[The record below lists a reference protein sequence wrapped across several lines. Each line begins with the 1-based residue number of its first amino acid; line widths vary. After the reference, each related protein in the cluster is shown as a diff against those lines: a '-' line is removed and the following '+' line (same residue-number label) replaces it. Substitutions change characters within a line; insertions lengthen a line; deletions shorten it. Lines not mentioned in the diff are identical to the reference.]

1 MDFKVNNYRAKKLF
15 SVQGDN
21 PCEKSYPVSRSR
33 VTSRPGSG
41 NDVMPAAAARGAGS
55 GEAAGPLPGGSRHEP
70 GRREEGKA
78 GLHSGKRNTRSGLLS
93 CPVFFKEDNSP
104 RAGRGAEQSLVE
116 PLYRKE

>member
-1 MDFKVNNYRAKKLF
+1 M
-15 SVQGDN
+15 
-21 PCEKSYPVSRSR
+21 
-33 VTSRPGSG
+33 TSCRLLP
-41 NDVMPAAAARGAGS
+41 R
-55 GEAAGPLPGGSRHEP
+55 AGPDQEKQQGPSRAVPGHEP